1 MAPYP
6 PTCPLDSCRKPP
18 RWSLHVGA
26 LAAVVALLQALAP
39 VPALAQPL
47 PEVARSLGVD
57 IPARRGS
64 FTPGEFALLPEYC
77 QYQQNSPLRATP
89 RGRYWMASLGPTLE
103 HIHHYCRGL
112 RDMHFA
118 RTVLLSPQH
127 RHFLWNRAAGEIEYM
142 FNTNP
147 PETPLMPEWL
157 FRYGEVMIELGRLGD
172 AKAAFER
179 SRQLKPDYWPAYT
192 GWADFLIRNRQFD
205 EARALIEEGLR
216 NIPDAPQLVQR
227 RDRIANAR

>member
-1 MAPYP
+1 MSVDAPTQLRP
-6 PTCPLDSCRKPP
+6 QGRGCARAGLA
-18 RWSLHVGA
+18 A
-26 LAAVVALLQALAP
+26 LALLLGLMLNPA
-39 VPALAQPL
+39 PALAQPL

-57 IPARRGS
+57 IPSRRGT

-77 QYQQNSPLRATP
+77 QYQQNSPLRETP
-89 RGRYWMASLGPTLE
+89 RGRFWMASLGKTMD

-112 RDMHFA
+112 RDIHFA

-127 RHFLWNRAAGEIEYM
+127 RQFLWNRAAGEIEYM

-157 FRYGEVMIELGRLGD
+157 FRHGEVMIELGRIGD
-172 AKAAFER
+172 AKVAFER
-179 SRQLKPDYWPAYT
+179 SRQIKPDYWPAYA

-205 EARALIEEGLR
+205 EARALIDEGLR
-216 NIPDAPQLVQR
+216 NIPDAPQLLERRQR
-227 RDRIANAR
+227 LATLR